1 MLSTSLYI
9 IAMEGSLER
18 WAKKKR
24 FRPFL
29 LFFLGLSSPL
39 IGPLTD
45 LRAIAYY
52 VAGYIT
58 IVIVCAYINEASVHV

>member
-18 WAKKKR
+18 WAKKKEK
-24 FRPFL
+24 FL

-39 IGPLTD
+39 IGPLAD